1 MRDPELDFFG
11 RLYCTVLSR
20 KQDNNKEG
28 NLWQNNNLIDQD
40 REEGAFVR

>member
-1 MRDPELDFFG
+1 MRPGIGLFW
-11 RLYCTVLSR
+11 RLYCAVLSR

-40 REEGAFVR
+40 REEGAFAR